1 MKYYLK
7 LGLILLIFCAVASGI
22 LAYINSLT
30 APVVQARKEKEEIE
44 TREKLIPDSDFEQV
58 TVDADK
64 PFSYFVAYKKGTKEI
79 QGYTFVAAETG
90 YSSKI
95 LTMAGMD
102 TDYKLINIIVI
113 DQAETPGLGAN
124 ATAAS
129 FTDQYKG
136 LAAEE
141 LAVDK
146 DGGKMIKSL
155 TGATITTRA
164 ISKSLM
170 NQIALIKADIQSR
183 QGAQS

>member
-30 APVVQARKEKEEIE
+30 APVVKARKLQEEIDA
-44 TREKLIPDSDFEQV
+44 RNKLIPDSDFEEISV
-58 TVDADK
+58 EGDK
-64 PFSYFVAYKKGTKEI
+64 PFSYFVAYLKGTKEI
-79 QGYTFVAAETG
+79 QGYTFIAAETG

-102 TDYKLINIIVI
+102 KNYKIINITVI

-124 ATAAS
+124 CTAIS
-129 FTDQYKG
+129 FTEQYKG
-136 LAAEE
+136 LGANE

-146 DGGKMIKSL
+146 DGGKKIKSL
-155 TGATITTRA
+155 TGATITARA
-164 ISKSLM
+164 ISNSLKK
-170 NQIALIKADIQSR
+170 QIARIVADIENR
-183 QGAQS
+183 QGEQL